1 MFFLST
7 IRMSFSNLRANA
19 MRTFLTMLGVIIG
32 ITSII
37 ALLAIGQ
44 GVTDSVIDQLAGLGG
59 NRATVSISDNT
70 VKKGFT
76 EGELAQFAAL
86 EGVEGVA
93 PILTSNRVIT
103 LLPEQTNSKFD
114 SAHSSGRRVM
124 GVNDFYFSTYTKNAG
139 MLYGRSISADDVH
152 FRTNVCVLGYE
163 LWQKLYGNYSP
174 IGETILVQNTPCTII
189 GVMNQLVGIDVSG
202 NNAIIV
208 PYTTASQ
215 ALEMGL
221 PGSFDV
227 VIGSSRNSDEVI
239 ESIKNLC
246 AKLLGSGS
254 NREMYSVVN
263 QEEILDMVLTITD
276 LVLGMLA
283 GIAVI
288 ALVVGGIGIMNM
300 MLVTVSERTAEIGL
314 RKALGARPGVILLQF
329 LIEAIIISLFGGII
343 GVALG
348 FGASYV
354 ASMLIGYTFKFNP
367 LIAMLAL
374 LFSLAV
380 GAIFGLLPAR
390 RAAKMNPIEALR
402 SS

>member
-1 MFFLST
+1 MFLFST

-37 ALLAIGQ
+37 ALLTIGR

-59 NRATVSISDNT
+59 NRATVSLENTT
-70 VKKGFT
+70 VKAGFT
-76 EGELAQFAAL
+76 DEEMARFAAL
-86 EGVEGVA
+86 EGVLGVA
-93 PILTSNRVIT
+93 PQLSSTRAVT
-103 LLPEQTNSKFD
+103 LLPDLTESNYD
-114 SAHSSGRRVM
+114 SPYTTQRRVM

-139 MLYGRSISADDVH
+139 LLYGRSITADDVTH
-152 FRTNVCVLGYE
+152 RTNVCVLGYE
-163 LWQKLYGNYSP
+163 FWQRHYGNYAP
-174 IGETILVQNTPCTII
+174 VGETLMINNTPCTII
-189 GVMNQLVGIDVSG
+189 GVMNKLVGIDVSG
-202 NNAIIV
+202 NNAVIV

-215 ALEMGL
+215 TFMMGL
-221 PGSFDV
+221 PDSFDV
-227 VIGSSRNSDEVI
+227 VIASGINADDVI
-239 ESIKNLC
+239 ARIEGLC
-246 AKLLGSGS
+246 AQLLNSS
-254 NREMYSVVN
+254 NNDTYSVVN
-263 QEEILDMVLTITD
+263 QEEVLDMVLTITD

-329 LIEAIIISLFGGII
+329 LIEATIISLFGGLI
-343 GVALG
+343 GILLG
-348 FGASYV
+348 LGASYV
-354 ASMLIGYTFKFNP
+354 ASLLIGYSFSFNP
-367 LIAMLAL
+367 ATAALSL

-380 GAIFGLLPAR
+380 GVIFGLLPAR

-402 SS
+402 AS